1 MTMQRVFK
9 IVLILFT
16 ALALP
21 YSVNAQKQ
29 GKPAAAKSFKVKVV
43 ETFPH
48 DTQVYTQGLFF
59 YEGQL
64 YESSGQYGQSFFRMA
79 DLKSGT
85 TLRSFALN
93 KQYFAEGAVALGGK
107 LFLLTWLEKTVFVY
121 DLKSFRQLGAMHNPR
136 EGWGLTTNG
145 TELIMSDGSEII
157 YFQDPSNFQTKRTIT
172 VKLNGSPLK
181 QLNELEYINGE
192 IWANVYMTD
201 MIVIIDPAT
210 GIVKSTVDCRNI
222 LPQSLRTSRTDVL
235 NGIAYNPADKKIYIT
250 GKYWPKLFRIEL
262 K

>member
-1 MTMQRVFK
+1 MQSVTTRLLTLL
-9 IVLILFT
+9 IALVLPF
-16 ALALP
+16 AL
-21 YSVNAQKQ
+21 NGQKQ
-29 GKPAAAKSFKVKVV
+29 SRPVKAKSYRVKVV
-43 ETFPH
+43 ETLPH
-48 DTQVYTQGLFF
+48 DTGVYTQGLFF
-59 YEGQL
+59 YDGQL
-64 YESSGQYGQSFFRMA
+64 FESSGQYGQSFFRMA
-79 DLKSGT
+79 DLRTGS

-93 KQYFAEGAVALGGK
+93 KQYFAEGAVALNGK

-121 DLKSFRQLGAMHNPR
+121 DLKSFKQLGAMHNPR

-145 TELIMSDGSEII
+145 TELIMSDGSEIL
-157 YFQDPSNFQTKRTIT
+157 YFQDPSNFQSKRTVT
-172 VKLNGSPLK
+172 VKLNGNPLK

-201 MIVIIDPAT
+201 MIAIIDPAT
-210 GIVKSTVDCRNI
+210 GIVRATVDCRNI

-262 K
+262 Q